1 MARTNIGILALLV
14 ASLLGACTT
23 SAGSPPPAPA
33 GSVGVMPSA
42 SGPPSEIAG
51 LQVISVATAAELLQS
66 GKLNGEAV
74 AVSGY
79 FEEFTPPCPYPGRSI
94 GPLESWCRLVA
105 FTDSQAAAR
114 LCSSG
119 GSTGVVGPSPIESL
133 SCAAPSGTN
142 LAPFFMTET
151 SGNPWSSL
159 PDSPTGEPNAM
170 VLIGHAGDARQWQC
184 TEVVQAQC
192 ASAFV
197 VDRIAWAA
205 GQVLPPALPDPSG
218 PTTRMTL
225 GQVATVVGL
234 GDELLTAVPLRATDV
249 AAIDPRWNLAG
260 DHLVWF
266 VRSLGPAAQA
276 GSPGTRPETVWLV
289 DDATGKVIDSH
300 ALKVAAG
307 YQPARLWRVA
317 TMHGL
322 NCCSSD
328 VTAFY
333 RVMSSAGTAMFE
345 GPVPGD
351 ESSDQNSATQGGG
364 FNAVPLDL
372 PAGGYTITSWLA
384 SNTGGVMGPPRNE
397 CSTQITLRPL
407 ETVALDADF
416 PAGKACTFRPAT
428 LPSPGD

>member
-1 MARTNIGILALLV
+1 MARTQIGILALLI
-14 ASLLGACTT
+14 ACLLGACTT
-23 SAGSPPPAPA
+23 SAGSPPTPA
-33 GSVGVMPSA
+33 GSVGAMPSA

-51 LQVISVATAAELLQS
+51 LPVISVAAAAELLQS
-66 GKLNGEAV
+66 GRLDGEAV
-74 AVSGY
+74 AVAGY
-79 FEEFTPPCPYPGRSI
+79 FDEFTPPCPYPARSI

-105 FTDSQAAAR
+105 FTDTQTAAR
-114 LCSSG
+114 LCANG

-133 SCAAPSGTN
+133 NCSPPSATN

-151 SGNPWSSL
+151 SGNPWSWL
-159 PDSPTGEPNAM
+159 PDGPTGEPNAM

-205 GQVLPPALPDPSG
+205 GQVLSPALPDPGG

-225 GQVATVVGL
+225 GQVATAIGL
-234 GDELLTAVPLRATDV
+234 GDDLLTAVPLRAGDV
-249 AAIDPRWNLAG
+249 ATVDPRWNLAG
-260 DHLVWF
+260 DNLVWL
-266 VRSLGPAAQA
+266 VRSVGPAAQA
-276 GSPGTRPETVWLV
+276 GSPQTRPETVWLV

-317 TMHGL
+317 TLHGL

-333 RVMSSAGTAMFE
+333 RVVSSAGTAMFE

-351 ESSDQNSATQGGG
+351 ESGTQNSTTQGGG

-372 PAGGYTITSWLA
+372 PAGGYSITSWLA
-384 SNTGGVMGPPRNE
+384 SNTGGVIGTPSNE
-397 CSTQITLRPL
+397 CSTQITLRLL

-416 PAGKACTFRPAT
+416 PANKACTFRPAT
-428 LPSPGD
+428 LPSPGY